1 MEGER
6 KGRGRVNCQFCA
18 NRSKFGKSVLV
29 HWDNFCDFNNYR
41 SKKYPDARYPS
52 FRRAGYPVHSV
63 VEPLGAELFRL
74 EPEPDPIRQLIK
86 N

>member
-6 KGRGRVNCQFCA
+6 KGRGTATCQFCA

-41 SKKYPDARYPS
+41 SKKYPDACYPS

-63 VEPLGAELFRL
+63 VEPLHF
-74 EPEPDPIRQLIK
+74 DPTKARQYGDSSSYDVF
-86 N
+86 